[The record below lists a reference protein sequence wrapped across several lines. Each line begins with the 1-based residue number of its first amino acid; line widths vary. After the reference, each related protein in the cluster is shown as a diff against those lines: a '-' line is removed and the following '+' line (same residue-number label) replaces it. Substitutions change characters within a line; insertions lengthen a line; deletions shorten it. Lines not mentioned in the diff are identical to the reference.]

1 MAATAPRV
9 LAVDDEPALRELAVA
24 VLEDEGFDVRAAAD
38 GRQALTVL
46 AAWPA
51 DVILLD
57 LTMPVM
63 DGWAFL
69 EARRGDP
76 ALAAIPVVVMFT
88 KVLAMELADHRINVN
103 CVAPG
108 VIEIPQRVSRMNEE
122 FRAALLQAIPWGRR
136 GQPDEVAEAV
146 LYLCSPGAEYITGAL
161 LPVAR
166 GGPICRTARPSSDR
180 GIARRGCP

>member
-76 ALAAIPVVVMFT
+76 ALAAIPVVVMSAARPGRPALRALDVAR
-88 KVLAMELADHRINVN
+88 VLPKPSDLDVV
-103 CVAPG
+103 C
-108 VIEIPQRVSRMNEE
+108 
-122 FRAALLQAIPWGRR
+122 RAL
-136 GQPDEVAEAV
+136 AEA
-146 LYLCSPGAEYITGAL
+146 SAP
-161 LPVAR
+161 
-166 GGPICRTARPSSDR
+166 
-180 GIARRGCP
+180 ARRTPRPDGSGAAPW